1 MIRSDI
7 NSPDYLEVK
16 DSSSLKEFGERF
28 LSTPGSKAQL
38 KTRLF
43 VNLLPDEVLA
53 RKEDVDVVELWTA
66 SVLNSSISARYK
78 NNGRID

>member
-1 MIRSDI
+1 MVRSDI
-7 NSPDYLEVK
+7 DSADYLEVK

-28 LSTPGSKAQL
+28 LSTPGSKALL

-53 RKEDVDVVELWTA
+53 RKEDVDDTRTLDG
-66 SVLNSSISARYK
+66 ISTKFQYICK
-78 NNGRID
+78 V

>member
-16 DSSSLKEFGERF
+16 DSSSLKEFGDRF

-53 RKEDVDVVELWTA
+53 RKEDIDDTRTLYG
-66 SVLNSSISARYK
+66 ISTKFQYICK
-78 NNGRID
+78 V